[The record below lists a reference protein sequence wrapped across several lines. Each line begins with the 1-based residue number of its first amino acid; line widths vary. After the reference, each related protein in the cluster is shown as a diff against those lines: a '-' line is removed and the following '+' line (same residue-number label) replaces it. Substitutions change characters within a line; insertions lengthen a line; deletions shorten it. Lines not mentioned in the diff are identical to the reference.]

1 MSREMFHT
9 TNLKAATA
17 LVTLGFELLNPPVTR
32 TVRDDGED
40 STVFWFE
47 PRNKEGKKAID
58 VYRGMTKG
66 GEDLNE
72 SDPENP
78 INYIR
83 TALGNR
89 DELITLIRNTPR
101 NVVIKRKGRSIAIR
115 EDATNEQKEQFKP
128 YL

>member
-1 MSREMFHT
+1 MFHT

-89 DELITLIRNTPR
+89 DELISLIRNTPR
-101 NVVIKRKGRSIAIR
+101 NVVIKRMGRSIAIR
-115 EDATNEQKEQFKP
+115 EDASKEQKEQFKP

>member
-89 DELITLIRNTPR
+89 DELISLIRNTPR
-101 NVVIKRKGRSIAIR
+101 NVVIKRMGRSIAIR
-115 EDATNEQKEQFKP
+115 EDASKEQKEQFKP